1 MSSSEQI
8 RWTGLAAVVA
18 GAMFVFSDLLDLATS
33 SDGFGPKYLGEE
45 ASPALFTIQSGLS
58 LLAGLL
64 LLVGLAGLYARQLEE
79 GGLLSMLGFLVAF
92 CGTVMAV
99 GVFWANTFVAPSL
112 AREELSLLDAAPPRA
127 LAAGFT
133 LSYGSVA
140 LGWLLFGMAMLRTGI
155 YPRAASTL
163 LMVGAAITWLP
174 LPLSGVPFSV
184 AVAWMGYALF
194 TEKDARPNSPS
205 SPRGG

>member
-8 RWTGLAAVVA
+8 RWTGLAAILA
-18 GAMFVFSDLLDLATS
+18 GLMFLVSDLIDLAIS
-33 SDGFGPKYLGEE
+33 SDGFGPKNLGEE
-45 ASPALFTIQSGLS
+45 ASRAVSASQSGLT

-64 LLVGLAGLYARQLEE
+64 LLVGLAGLYVRQLED
-79 GGLLSMLGFLVAF
+79 GGLLGMVGFLVAF

-99 GVFWANTFVAPSL
+99 GAFWANAFVAPSL
-112 AREELSLLDAAPPRA
+112 AQEELRLLDAAPPRA

-140 LGWLLFGMAMLRTGI
+140 LGWLLFGLATLRTGL
-155 YPRAASTL
+155 YPRSASVL
-163 LMVGAAITWLP
+163 LMIGAALTWLP

-194 TEKDARPNSPS
+194 SRKDAPDE
-205 SPRGG
+205 

>member
-1 MSSSEQI
+1 MAAI
-8 RWTGLAAVVA
+8 LAGL
-18 GAMFVFSDLLDLATS
+18 MFLVSDLIDLAIS
-33 SDGFGPKYLGEE
+33 SDGFGPKNLGEE
-45 ASPALFTIQSGLS
+45 ASRVVSASQSGLT

-64 LLVGLAGLYARQLEE
+64 LLVGLAGLYVRQLED
-79 GGLLSMLGFLVAF
+79 GGLLGMVGFLVAF

-99 GVFWANTFVAPSL
+99 GAFWANAFVAPSL
-112 AREELSLLDAAPPRA
+112 AQEELRLLDAAPPRA

-140 LGWLLFGMAMLRTGI
+140 LGWLLFGLATLRTGL
-155 YPRAASTL
+155 YPRSASVL
-163 LMVGAAITWLP
+163 LMIGAALTWLP

-194 TEKDARPNSPS
+194 SRKDAPDE
-205 SPRGG
+205 